1 MLILRG
7 VPPLGDVKQRWGG
20 KQAILKLNASISRKL
35 SEIRP
40 KLLLTTNGKLHM
52 RFRLIP
58 RSMTLN
64 CISSNFSGFR
74 RFGTQQQLN
83 VSDSVV
89 TTTECTFQYYVPC
102 VRTRTAVARLP

>member
-40 KLLLTTNGKLHM
+40 KLLLTTNGKWHM

-58 RSMTLN
+58 GSMTLDDLELYKFEFLG
-64 CISSNFSGFR
+64 IS
-74 RFGTQQQLN
+74 QIW
-83 VSDSVV
+83 DA
-89 TTTECTFQYYVPC
+89 TTAKRQRQRCNH
-102 VRTRTAVARLP
+102 